1 MWLALCRD
9 VYTGFP
15 AQSLTLWF
23 RSWARS
29 SLEPVLPFLA
39 LPWGC
44 AWLTSAGHFPAS
56 SSFQPREAMAET
68 GGWWRG
74 KRGYSSCLV
83 LVQVAS
89 WQGCVLCG
97 SGSPSMTWPLGC
109 RNTASSP
116 GLQPTAVSL
125 LISDCH
131 SFPHMASQVYL
142 LLCNQF
148 STLHHSILNPPGVL
162 IFFFFF
168 FLVKPGIICM
178 LSWRNRTTG
187 MRYFPWVEQPE
198 SGNGLESGSVW
209 LCHALPPTALEH
221 PSTCWG
227 NRPGSHLYHGCHE
240 KVSQPSL
247 ESRLQA
253 IWQQVLGSLLS

>member
-44 AWLTSAGHFPAS
+44 SMADISRLFPSVQLLSAK
-56 SSFQPREAMAET
+56 EAMAET

-74 KRGYSSCLV
+74 KQGYSSCLV

-131 SFPHMASQVYL
+131 SFPNMASQVYL

-168 FLVKPGIICM
+168 FFGQTWHHLYAILKKQNHRDEVFSMGWTAWKWQWIGI
-178 LSWRNRTTG
+178 
-187 MRYFPWVEQPE
+187 
-198 SGNGLESGSVW
+198 W
-209 LCHALPPTALEH
+209 LCLTLPRPSSHCPRTSFHLLGEPAWVPPVPWLPWEGLTALPGE
-221 PSTCWG
+221 
-227 NRPGSHLYHGCHE
+227 
-240 KVSQPSL
+240 
-247 ESRLQA
+247 
-253 IWQQVLGSLLS
+253 